1 MDYEL
6 ELTKTNRLKLAR
18 AFKNNK
24 RVDTSIDC
32 VIEGQMGK
40 AFVDN
45 ISEPRAYRITVGP
58 FWYFAGDAYSPGGYQ
73 MLEGFPAYN
82 LFMPSPA
89 PWLVAAQKIY
99 GKRLKPFT
107 RYSFSTA
114 ELSLEQVSSI
124 YENSNHRDQI
134 IPIDAGLAARLTE
147 IPDPYFEI
155 SDFDS
160 VQDFI
165 QRGIGFVALDVDTV
179 MGVAYSSLVCS
190 IGIEVSIFVDE
201 PYRQQGI
208 ATALGSRLVLECLR
222 QNLRPN
228 WDAANPESC
237 KLAKKLGFIFTET
250 YDAYY
255 YLPE

>member
-6 ELTKTNRLKLAR
+6 ELNKVNRLKLAK

-32 VIEGQMGK
+32 VIEGQMGR

-45 ISEPRAYRITVGP
+45 ILKPTAYRITVGP
-58 FWYFAGDAYSPGGYQ
+58 FWYFAGDAHCAGGHQ
-73 MLEGFPAYN
+73 MLKGFPPYN
-82 LFMPSPA
+82 LLMPSPSD
-89 PWLVAAQKIY
+89 WLDVARKIY
-99 GKRLKPFT
+99 NDRLKSFT
-107 RYSFSTA
+107 RYSFSSA
-114 ELSLEQVSSI
+114 KLSLEQVSSI
-124 YENSNHRDQI
+124 YDNSKYRDHI
-134 IPIDAGLAARLTE
+134 IPIDAGLATYLAEKPESYL
-147 IPDPYFEI
+147 EI

-165 QRGIGFVALDVDTV
+165 QRGLGYATLDGDTV

-190 IGIEVSIFVDE
+190 SGIEVSIYVEE
-201 PYRQQGI
+201 PYRQQGV

-250 YDAYY
+250 YNAYY
-255 YLPE
+255 HLPG

>member
-32 VIEGQMGK
+32 VVEGQMGR

-45 ISEPRAYRITVGP
+45 LREPTAYRITVGP
-58 FWYFAGDAYSPGGYQ
+58 FWYFAGDAYSTGGNQ
-73 MLEGFPAYN
+73 MLEGFPAYS

-124 YENSNHRDQI
+124 YENSKHRDKI
-134 IPIDAGLAARLTE
+134 VPIEAGLATRLTE
-147 IPDPYFEI
+147 IPEPYFEI

-165 QRGIGFVALDVDTV
+165 QRGIGFVALDSDTV

-190 IGIEVSIFVDE
+190 TGIEVSIFVDE

-222 QNLRPN
+222 QNLKPN